1 MIWGQLNPSLIL
13 PGIDAADYQD
23 VMRQVGNVLIREG
36 YTKDTYVQALIDRER
51 DYPTGLDVDGY
62 GVAIPHT
69 SVDHV
74 NNPGVAIAVLNHPV
88 TFTQMGTD
96 DETVGVRLVFM
107 LAVVDPN
114 KHIDELQRILA
125 MIQDTAVLDKL
136 LSAEGAEDIIMV
148 IKEKENTL

>member
-1 MIWGQLNPSLIL
+1 
-13 PGIDAADYQD
+13 
-23 VMRQVGNVLIREG
+23 
-36 YTKDTYVQALIDRER
+36 
-51 DYPTGLDVDGY
+51 
-62 GVAIPHT
+62 
-69 SVDHV
+69 
-74 NNPGVAIAVLNHPV
+74 
-88 TFTQMGTD
+88 
-96 DETVGVRLVFM
+96 M